1 MTSRVQITFRRS
13 TPNDSAR
20 EVAMQKFEKLAT
32 QLPVTARCHVVLDRP
47 IASHAKGSPFLA
59 RVEIQGA
66 GAQIATEAR
75 NLDPC
80 VAIREAFERA
90 QAQARHARGQ
100 QEHARRHG
108 SLAMARMPERARRR
122 ELALSAG

>member
-20 EVAMQKFEKLAT
+20 EVASQKFEKLAS
-32 QLPVTARCHVVLDRP
+32 QLPYTARCHVVLDRP

-66 GAQIATEAR
+66 GVAIATEAR

-90 QAQARHARGQ
+90 QTQAQ
-100 QEHARRHG
+100 HARRTEARALRDRRVRVAQ
-108 SLAMARMPERARRR
+108 LAT
-122 ELALSAG
+122 G